1 MYLPGRNLIL
11 TCITI
16 AGMLIPYDLH
26 AQETTQEFWPEI
38 DTWYR
43 ASPSWRFSLFLPL
56 SKNIETKYREGNIIL
71 QADYSF
77 GKNKQINITRLVDED
92 RAQQLKTFMVRG
104 GYLSGRSLDD
114 KGLTYSENT
123 LFTELHARIPVKGNI
138 LISHRL
144 RTDFRW
150 LGEERESS
158 ARIRYRIMVEKE
170 IKRGKV
176 SNVWYFNT
184 EPYYDTRYS
193 EINRIRIIG
202 GCSVQWKSLFALE
215 GNITY
220 QHDTKSSVT
229 DLYALNIILHLF
241 FERKVKPS
249 LTSQFLSRASQ
260 DPF

>member
-1 MYLPGRNLIL
+1 MPYNLY
-11 TCITI
+11 
-16 AGMLIPYDLH
+16 G
-26 AQETTQEFWPEI
+26 QETNHEFWPEI

-43 ASPSWRFSLFLPL
+43 VSPSLRFSMFLPIA
-56 SKNIETKYREGNIIL
+56 KNIETKYREGNIIL
-71 QADYSF
+71 QADYSW
-77 GKNKQINITRLVDED
+77 GKNKQLNITRMVDEG
-92 RAQQLKTFMVRG
+92 RAQELKTFMARG

-114 KGLTYSENT
+114 KGEAYSENSI
-123 LFTELHARIPVKGNI
+123 LAELHARIPFKGNI

-150 LGEERESS
+150 LGEDHESS

-170 IKRGKV
+170 LKGEKI
-176 SNVWYFNT
+176 SNVLYFNT

-193 EINRIRIIG
+193 TVNRIRLIG
-202 GCSVQWKSLFALE
+202 GCSVQWRSLFALE

-229 DLYALNIILHLF
+229 NLYALNIILHLF

-249 LTSQFLSRASQ
+249 LSSQVPSQ
-260 DPF
+260 ESMMPY